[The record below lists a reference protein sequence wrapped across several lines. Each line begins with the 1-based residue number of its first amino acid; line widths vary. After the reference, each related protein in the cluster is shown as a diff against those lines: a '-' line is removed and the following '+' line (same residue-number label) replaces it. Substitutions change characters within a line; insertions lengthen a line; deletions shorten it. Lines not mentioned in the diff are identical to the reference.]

1 MDNLSTFSESIEICS
16 LSFTSELLSW
26 ITEDW
31 LVDDSF
37 CELTSL
43 SVGKWEICT
52 CGFANLFWRFNK
64 TASLYGGLMGPW
76 VGGRYV

>member
-1 MDNLSTFSESIEICS
+1 MDNFSTFSESIEIGS
-16 LSFTSELLSW
+16 LSFTSIFSSW

-31 LVDDSF
+31 QVDDSF
-37 CELTSL
+37 SKLSSL
-43 SVGKWEICT
+43 NVGKWEICT

-64 TASLYGGLMGPW
+64 TASLYGGLIGPW